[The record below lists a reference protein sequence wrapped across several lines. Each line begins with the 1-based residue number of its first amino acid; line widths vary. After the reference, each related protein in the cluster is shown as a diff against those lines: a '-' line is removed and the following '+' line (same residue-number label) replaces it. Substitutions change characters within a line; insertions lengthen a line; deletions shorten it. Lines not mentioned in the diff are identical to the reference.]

1 MLARGSRKAARELQ
15 IWYVCLSLHAFGKL
29 YCSARYT
36 NHVLAILDQPD
47 AIAFCLVHIVS
58 EAGQASLGL

>member
-15 IWYVCLSLHAFGKL
+15 KWYVCFSLYAFRKL
-29 YCSARYT
+29 YCLARNT
-36 NHVLAILDQPD
+36 NHVLAILDQSD
-47 AIAFCLVHIVS
+47 AIVVCLVHIAS